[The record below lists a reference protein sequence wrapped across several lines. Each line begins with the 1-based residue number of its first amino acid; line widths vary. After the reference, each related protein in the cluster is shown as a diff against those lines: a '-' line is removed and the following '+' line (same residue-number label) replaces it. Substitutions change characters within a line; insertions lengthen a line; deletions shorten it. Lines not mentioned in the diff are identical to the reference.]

1 MEDIV
6 IQRIKSFFNEKH
18 LSINAA
24 SKKAGMNQTT
34 LNRQLNGT
42 NGLSCDCLQS
52 IVTAF
57 PELST
62 EWLLRGNGAMENNG
76 SSHDAELEA
85 VCIDQAK
92 EILRLKMKIAELEGE
107 KKLA

>member
-6 IQRIKSFFNEKH
+6 SQRIKSFFNEKH

-24 SKKAGMNQTT
+24 SKKVGMNQTT

-52 IVTAF
+52 ILTAF
-57 PELST
+57 PDLSA
-62 EWLLRGNGAMENNG
+62 EWLFRGIGSMENKFNP
-76 SSHDAELEA
+76 DAELEA
-85 VCIDQAK
+85 VCIEQAK
-92 EILRLKMKIAELEGE
+92 EIYQLKQRITKLEKE
-107 KKLA
+107 KLNKN